1 MKTNIAI
8 FASGTGSNA
17 RKIVEYFVQHPTI
30 CVKLICSN
38 KPDAKVLDLCSEYDI
53 SKFYFDKQFFKDA
66 AGMLR
71 ILREEHIDYIVLA
84 GFLWK
89 CPDYLISSYQNK
101 IINIHPSLLPKYGG
115 KGMFGYHVHEAV
127 KANEEKE
134 SGITIHLVNEE
145 YDKGK
150 VIFQKKCELDENDE
164 PDDIQKKVQILE
176 HQFFP
181 PVIEQFIMQFEN

>member
-1 MKTNIAI
+1 MNTNIAI

-30 CVKLICSN
+30 HVRLICSN
-38 KPDAKVLDLCSEYDI
+38 KMSAKVLDLCKEYDI
-53 SKFYFDKQFFKDA
+53 NKCYFDKKFFDEA
-66 AGMLR
+66 SGMLK
-71 ILREEHIDYIVLA
+71 ILRDEQVDYVILA

-89 CPDYLISSYQNK
+89 CPDYLIAAYPNK

-115 KGMFGYHVHEAV
+115 KGMFGHHVHEAV
-127 KANEEKE
+127 KANNEKE
-134 SGITIHLVNEE
+134 SGITIHVVNEE

-150 VIFQKKCELDENDE
+150 VVFQKKCELSESEGPDE
-164 PDDIQKKVQILE
+164 IQRKVQILE

-181 PVIEQFIMQFEN
+181 PVIEQYIMQFEN